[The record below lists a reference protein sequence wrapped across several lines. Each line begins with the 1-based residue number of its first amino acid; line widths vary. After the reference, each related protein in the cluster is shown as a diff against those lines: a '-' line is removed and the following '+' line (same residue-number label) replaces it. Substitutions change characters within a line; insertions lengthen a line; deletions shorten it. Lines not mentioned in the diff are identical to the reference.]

1 MNFGQALRLLPLPSL
16 RATSPDFPGIR
27 GSWEGVA
34 LVGAGG
40 KTTAL
45 FRLARSLN
53 EAGEPVIV
61 IATTHLHVDQI
72 RLADSHWTGTRP
84 EELSALEDNLH
95 GVMLVT
101 GPMDGDRMVGLDNN
115 TISWLRAICGY
126 HHLPLLIEADGA
138 RRRPIKAPA
147 EHEPAIP
154 EFVETVIVVAGM
166 DGLGKLLTDEYVHR
180 PEIFSRLSGLELG
193 ETITPEALTRVLT
206 HPAGGLKNIPTETRR
221 VALLNQADAP
231 ELQAQAKT
239 LAEKLLPAFQ
249 SVVVASL
256 QQSRIYA
263 VCEPVA
269 GIILAAGESK
279 RFGQPKQLLD
289 WHGKPFVRQVAETAL
304 AAGLSPVVVVTGAN
318 AEQVEAVVQDL
329 PVSVAHNA
337 AWHTGQ
343 SSSLR
348 AGLRALQPPSLLLDT
363 SPVSVGKKGGWVGAA
378 IFLLADQ
385 PQVTPTVLRALV
397 ERHSLD
403 LSPIVVPQVHG
414 QRANPVLFD
423 QITFPDLMSLT
434 GDVGGRAIF
443 SKFPITYLPWHD
455 EILLADID
463 TPEDYRK
470 LVNGA

>member
-1 MNFGQALRLLPLPSL
+1 MNLAQA
-16 RATSPDFPGIR
+16 IR
-27 GSWEGVA
+27 ISNAPCLA
-34 LVGAGG
+34 LTGAGG

-45 FRLARSLN
+45 FQLARALN
-53 EAGEPVIV
+53 ETGEPVIV
-61 IATTHLHVDQI
+61 TASTHLHIDQI

-101 GPMDGDRMVGLDNN
+101 GPLDGDRTVGLDKN
-115 TISWLRAICGY
+115 TMSWLRAICGY
-126 HHLPLLIEADGA
+126 HDLPLLIEADGA
-138 RRRPIKAPA
+138 RRRPLKAPA

-166 DGLGKLLTDEYVHR
+166 DGLGKPLADEYVHR

-206 HPAGGLKNIPTETRR
+206 HPAGGLKNIPTGTRR
-221 VALLNQADAP
+221 VALLNQADSP
-231 ELQAQAKT
+231 ELQAQAKVM
-239 LAEKLLPAFQ
+239 AGKLLPAFQ

-256 QQSRIYA
+256 QQSQIYA
-263 VCEPVA
+263 VYEPVA

-279 RFGQPKQLLD
+279 RFGSPKQLLD
-289 WHGKPFVRQVAETAL
+289 WNGKPFVRLVAEIAL
-304 AAGLSPVVVVTGAN
+304 AAGLHPVVVVTGSN
-318 AEQVEAVVQDL
+318 ADAVSSTILGLQL
-329 PVSVAHNA
+329 TIRHNSD
-337 AWHTGQ
+337 WQTGQ
-343 SSSLR
+343 SSSLQ
-348 AGLRALQPPSLLLDT
+348 AGLRALPSGT
-363 SPVSVGKKGGWVGAA
+363 SAA

-403 LSPIVVPQVHG
+403 LSPVVAPQVQG

-423 QITFPDLMSLT
+423 QVTFQDLASLT

-443 SKFPITYLPWHD
+443 SKFPVTYLPWHD
-455 EILLADID
+455 ECLLADID
-463 TPEDYRK
+463 TPKDYRK
-470 LVNGA
+470 LVNGT

>member
-1 MNFGQALRLLPLPSL
+1 MNLAQA
-16 RATSPDFPGIR
+16 IR
-27 GSWEGVA
+27 ILNAPCLA
-34 LVGAGG
+34 LIGAGG

-61 IATTHLHVDQI
+61 TASTHLHIDQI

-101 GPMDGDRMVGLDNN
+101 GPMDGNRTVGLDNN
-115 TISWLRAICGY
+115 TISWLRAMCGY
-126 HHLPLLIEADGA
+126 HDLPMLIEADGA
-138 RRRPIKAPA
+138 RRRPLKAPA

-166 DGLGKLLTDEYVHR
+166 EGLGKPLTDEYVHR

-206 HPAGGLKNIPTETRR
+206 HPAGGLKNIPPGARR
-221 VALLNQADAP
+221 VALLNQADTS

-239 LAEKLLPAFQ
+239 LAGKLLPAFQ

-256 QQSRIYA
+256 QQSQIYA
-263 VCEPVA
+263 VHEPVA
-269 GIILAAGESK
+269 GIVLAAGESK

-289 WHGKPFVRQVAETAL
+289 WHGKPFVRQVTETAL

-318 AEQVEAVVQDL
+318 AEVVGSTIHDL
-329 PVSVAHNA
+329 PITIHHNLD
-337 AWHTGQ
+337 WQTGQ
-343 SSSLR
+343 SSSLQT
-348 AGLRALQPPSLLLDT
+348 GLRAL
-363 SPVSVGKKGGWVGAA
+363 SPAIGAA
-378 IFLLADQ
+378 VFLLADQ

-397 ERHSLD
+397 DRHSLD
-403 LSPIVVPQVHG
+403 LSPVVAPQVQG
-414 QRANPVLFD
+414 QRGTPVLFD
-423 QITFPDLMSLT
+423 RVTFQDLASLT

-455 EILLADID
+455 ESLLADID